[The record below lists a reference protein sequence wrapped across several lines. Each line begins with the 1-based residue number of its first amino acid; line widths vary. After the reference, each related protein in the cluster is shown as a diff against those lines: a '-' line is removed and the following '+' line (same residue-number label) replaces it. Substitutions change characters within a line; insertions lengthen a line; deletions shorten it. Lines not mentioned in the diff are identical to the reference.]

1 MAKFADNLSN
11 KKSKFCIDKEWL
23 EKWKKYLYEECP
35 NSYSMEGYRRPGMIN
50 NRRGVKEQLG
60 SIDDSKYKKISPE
73 VWYFFK
79 KFYGGG
85 PLITT
90 QKADPNLAVVQAID
104 LRYEAIRH
112 KIEQFTA
119 R

>member
-50 NRRGVKEQLG
+50 NRRGVKE
-60 SIDDSKYKKISPE
+60 
-73 VWYFFK
+73 
-79 KFYGGG
+79 
-85 PLITT
+85 
-90 QKADPNLAVVQAID
+90 
-104 LRYEAIRH
+104 
-112 KIEQFTA
+112 
-119 R
+119 